1 MKIFTKL
8 YFKVMALCVCLV
20 SASILVSCNK
30 QGGAEDIDV
39 LLNVPSEIMVDGSDM
54 LVSFRIIGGMSPSA
68 TDRIEFAGESKSN
81 TVCEISNITPKK
93 IEVILPE
100 SFESGKYKVSVLR
113 GSASK
118 LVGET
123 TITVDR
129 SKPSDV
135 DLKEGNNVYGKV
147 SCNGQPLSGVV
158 VSDGFEVAATDA
170 EGFYQFKSE
179 KANGYVFMSIPSGYT
194 VATDGVLPVF
204 HKKLI
209 GAASVVERA
218 DFEVFEDKGQE
229 NHTMLYFGDMHLAR
243 RSNDDLTQ
251 FTAFMTDVN
260 DYLAANKGKKVY
272 AITLGD
278 MTWDLYWYS
287 NNYALPEYLQTI
299 KGIKNLPI
307 FQTIGNHDHDMLEVG
322 DIRTV
327 IKYHDVIGPNYYSF
341 NIGSVHYVVLDD
353 ILCKNDGTS
362 GGRADESN
370 LTDEQVSW
378 LAKDLSYIKDKQGT
392 SLVVCMHAPLYG
404 DLGFYSM
411 KNSAALVNLISEFSQ
426 VHVFTGHTHKMYNTD
441 NLSSNHIY
449 EHNAGAVCATW
460 WWSGKLTPGINICQD
475 GTSGGYTI
483 TDVAGTDFKWQYK
496 GTGRD
501 ISDQFRTYDRNSI
514 CITGA
519 KYMTGENT
527 PQSNKTAFDTNH
539 AGEWATASNSNEV
552 YINVWNYDPQ
562 WTVTVTE
569 NGKELP
575 VTRTSVKDPLHLVAY
590 TAPAMDGSSA
600 LERPTFPT
608 SLTRHMF
615 VVKASSANSTLEI
628 LVKDR
633 FGNEYRET
641 MTRPKPFNAETYR

>member
-1 MKIFTKL
+1 MKNFTKL
-8 YFKVMALCVCLV
+8 YFKVMVLCACLV
-20 SASILVSCNK
+20 SASVSVSCNK
-30 QGGAEDIDV
+30 QGGAGDIDV
-39 LLNVPSEIMVDGSDM
+39 LLNVPSEITVDGSDM
-54 LVSFRIIGGMSPSA
+54 LVSFRIIGGMSPIES
-68 TDRIEFAGESKSN
+68 DRIEFAGDSKSN

-93 IEVILPE
+93 IDVVLPG

-113 GSASK
+113 GDVSK
-118 LVGET
+118 LMGET
-123 TITVDR
+123 SIIVDR

-158 VSDGFEVAATDA
+158 VSDGFEVAVTD
-170 EGFYQFKSE
+170 ESGFYQFKSE
-179 KANGYVFMSIPSGYT
+179 KTNGYVFISIPSGYT
-194 VATDGVLPVF
+194 VATDGVLPII

-209 GAASVVERA
+209 GAATVVERA

-243 RSNDDLTQ
+243 RNNDDLTQ
-251 FTAFMTDVN
+251 FNSFMSDVN
-260 DYLAANKGKKVY
+260 AYLEVNKGKKVY

-322 DIRTV
+322 DVKTV

-341 NIGSVHYVVLDD
+341 NIGSVHYVVLDN
-353 ILCKNDGTS
+353 ILCLNDGTS
-362 GGRADESN
+362 GGRSDESN
-370 LTDEQVSW
+370 LTQEQIDW
-378 LAKDLSYIKDKQGT
+378 LKKDLSFVKDRQGT
-392 SLVVCMHAPLYG
+392 SLVICMHAPLYG
-404 DLGFYSM
+404 DTGLYSM
-411 KNSAALVNLISEFSQ
+411 KNASSLVSLTSGFYQ
-426 VHVFTGHTHKMYNTD
+426 THVFTGHTHKMYNTD
-441 NLSSNHIY
+441 YIESGNIY

-460 WWSGKLTPGINICQD
+460 WWSGKLTPGINITQD
-475 GTSGGYTI
+475 GAFGGYTI
-483 TDVAGTDFKWQYK
+483 TDVAGNDFKWQFK

-501 ISDQFRTYDRNSI
+501 INEQFRTYDRNSI
-514 CITGA
+514 SITGA

-527 PQSNKTAFDTNH
+527 PQSNRTAFDSNH
-539 AGEWATASNSNEV
+539 AGDWTAVSNSNEV
-552 YINVWNYDPQ
+552 YINVWNYDPK

-575 VTRTSVKDPLHLVAY
+575 VERRSVKDPLHLIAY

-600 LERPTFPT
+600 LDKPTFPT

-628 LVKDR
+628 LVRDR

-641 MTRPKPFNAETYR
+641 MTRPKSFSPDTYR

>member
-1 MKIFTKL
+1 MFQRL
-8 YFKVMALCVCLV
+8 YQFPAT
-20 SASILVSCNK
+20 SR
-30 QGGAEDIDV
+30 GGAEDIEV
-39 LLNVPSEIMVDGSDM
+39 LLNVPSEITVDGSDM
-54 LVSFRIIGGMSPSA
+54 LVSFRIIGEMGPQPA
-68 TDRIEFAGESKSN
+68 DRIEFAGDAKSSA
-81 TVCEISNITPKK
+81 VCEISNITPKK
-93 IEVILPE
+93 IEVVLPE
-100 SFESGKYKVSVLR
+100 SFESGKYRVSVLR

-118 LVGET
+118 LLGET

-135 DLKEGNNVYGKV
+135 ELKEGNNVYGKV
-147 SCNGQPLSGVV
+147 SCNGQPLQGVV

-170 EGFYQFKSE
+170 TGFYQFKSE

-209 GAASVVERA
+209 GTTSVVERA

-229 NHTMLYFGDMHLAR
+229 NHTMLYLGDMHLAR
-243 RSNDDLTQ
+243 RNNDDLTQ
-251 FTAFMTDVN
+251 FTAFMNDVN

-322 DIRTV
+322 DVKTV

-341 NIGSVHYVVLDD
+341 NIGSVHYVVLDN
-353 ILCKNDGTS
+353 ILCRNDGTS

-370 LTDEQVSW
+370 LTQEQIDW

-392 SLVVCMHAPLYG
+392 SIVVCMHAPLYSDDVNG
-404 DLGFYSM
+404 SYSM
-411 KNSAALVNLISEFSQ
+411 KNAAPLVNLLSGFAKT
-426 VHVFTGHTHKMYNTD
+426 HVFTGHTHKMYNTD
-441 NLSSNHIY
+441 KLDSQNVF
-449 EHNAGAVCATW
+449 EHNASAICGTW
-460 WWSGKLTPGINICQD
+460 WWSGKLTPGINIGQD
-475 GTSGGYTI
+475 GTFGGYMI
-483 TDVAGTDFKWQYK
+483 TDVAGNDFKWQYK

-501 ISDQFRTYDRNSI
+501 VNTQFRTYDRNSI

-527 PQSNKTAFDTNH
+527 PQSNKTSFDTNH

-552 YINVWNYDPQ
+552 YINVWNYDPK
-562 WTVTVTE
+562 WTITVTE

-575 VTRTSVKDPLHLVAY
+575 VTRASVKDPLHLIAY

-600 LERPTFPT
+600 LDRPTFPT